1 MIGIDA
7 FFVKVV
13 VEEPIRK
20 RLLLGLLQ
28 IKDRFADLPTEKLVL
43 LDVVI
48 ESRARIDAVS
58 ILLDRF

>member
-1 MIGIDA
+1 M
-7 FFVKVV
+7 KVV
-13 VEEPIRK
+13 VEEPIRT

-28 IKDRFADLPTEKLVL
+28 IKDRFADLPTKKLVL

-48 ESRARIDAVS
+48 EGRARIDAVS